1 MKPGHRKRFAV
12 GAFCS
17 ARFALTKAK
26 MRGDLRGRPTPPPLV
41 PTKHHRRHNDG
52 GRR

>member
-1 MKPGHRKRFAV
+1 VKPGHRKHFAV
-12 GAFCS
+12 SAFCS

-26 MRGDLRGRPTPPPLV
+26 MRGTLRGRPTAPPRL